1 MKAVLLLV
9 LLSLI
14 SCQEGMVGGWE
25 KRSTAENNIY
35 IDRCF
40 KEAFKSYANS
50 EEANPDDYIP
60 LTVHSQVVAGTNY
73 KVTFVDPKVQV
84 PTVQEYVVFVPLPHQ
99 MRNGVDLQVIRHK
112 EYQTSETLKT
122 NDETYIKLQYHIAK
136 ELEGT
141 KEKIKEITS
150 ISKIESRQTN
160 FYVIDAETE
169 NGNHRYIVA
178 QDKFTNELDYP
189 QKIR

>member
-1 MKAVLLLV
+1 MA
-9 LLSLI
+9 LI
-14 SCQEGMVGGWE
+14 
-25 KRSTAENNIY
+25 
-35 IDRCF
+35 
-40 KEAFKSYANS
+40 
-50 EEANPDDYIP
+50 
-60 LTVHSQVVAGTNY
+60 Y
-73 KVTFVDPKVQV
+73 KKQ
-84 PTVQEYVVFVPLPHQ
+84 
-99 MRNGVDLQVIRHK
+99 K
-112 EYQTSETLKT
+112 EYQAKESVNS
-122 NDETYIKLQYHIAK
+122 NDEKYTSIQYHVIKA
-136 ELEGT
+136 LEGT